1 MVWQGAADGLV
12 RVQNKASRVEVSG
25 CINEILECG
34 SIDASKLP
42 SYLGKLQRWGR
53 IDFATSFL

>member
-42 SYLGKLQRWGR
+42 S
-53 IDFATSFL
+53 